1 MSRLLKTTIIS
12 IFLFLLTTLSS
23 SPASANSL
31 FIDALTSPGQ
41 NLEKFVAGEQLVN
54 RDQGTL
60 GLFGIMVD
68 ATNGYLLGV
77 RDPQTGDL
85 ISQNSTIQSLALATG
100 IMYQQP
106 LSSVQYL
113 AFLKNKI
120 GIVEPSY
127 AATPGTELLAPL
139 IIIWEGVR
147 NASYVFFIIIF
158 VAVGFMVMF
167 RSKLNPQTIINIQ
180 LALPRIIIG
189 LILVTFSFAILSFI
203 VDLAFFGNMLIA
215 GILEGPLET
224 ASRSFPSPSG
234 KVFNWMPFN
243 NPGDPKQGFLLHVLN
258 RFGENTVL
266 DLILSALGALVGTL
280 TLENFDS
287 IFLLIIAFSLVGSL
301 VKIFFALL
309 TRHVTII
316 LSVIGAPIV
325 FLFSALP
332 SQNNTASTFLKTF
345 LSAALTFPATLAIL
359 NLVLFFS
366 ISGDPKLNNVIPP
379 FFLGT
384 SDAHAPI
391 KTMGGFIALGL
402 LMVASK
408 IPQVLDELFQ
418 VKGGAMA
425 AAGGEISGAAR
436 KIPIIGGMLG

>member
-1 MSRLLKTTIIS
+1 MSHLLKTTIIS

-60 GLFGIMVD
+60 GIFGIMVD
-68 ATNGYLLGV
+68 ATTGYLLGI

-85 ISQNSTIQSLALATG
+85 ISQNSTVQSLALATG

-215 GILEGPLET
+215 GILEGNQP
-224 ASRSFPSPSG
+224 
-234 KVFNWMPFN
+234 
-243 NPGDPKQGFLLHVLN
+243 
-258 RFGENTVL
+258 
-266 DLILSALGALVGTL
+266 
-280 TLENFDS
+280 
-287 IFLLIIAFSLVGSL
+287 
-301 VKIFFALL
+301 
-309 TRHVTII
+309 
-316 LSVIGAPIV
+316 
-325 FLFSALP
+325 
-332 SQNNTASTFLKTF
+332 
-345 LSAALTFPATLAIL
+345 
-359 NLVLFFS
+359 
-366 ISGDPKLNNVIPP
+366 
-379 FFLGT
+379 
-384 SDAHAPI
+384 
-391 KTMGGFIALGL
+391 
-402 LMVASK
+402 
-408 IPQVLDELFQ
+408 
-418 VKGGAMA
+418 
-425 AAGGEISGAAR
+425 
-436 KIPIIGGMLG
+436 